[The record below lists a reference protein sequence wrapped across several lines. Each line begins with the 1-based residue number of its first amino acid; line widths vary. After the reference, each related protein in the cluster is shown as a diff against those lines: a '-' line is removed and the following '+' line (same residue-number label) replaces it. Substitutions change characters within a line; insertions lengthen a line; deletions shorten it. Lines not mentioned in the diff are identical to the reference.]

1 VNELIEENIHIN
13 KQYEDE
19 SAEVDKR
26 DKIIEELKNDKQNI
40 ITEGEENIQKIS
52 DIKKKFSSFN
62 SYYDS
67 FTIRLEDI
75 KDKIASLQKQNKELQ
90 GENARLNASL
100 SVSGMDALTPRP
112 DYRRLVDGG
121 KIPFQVFDS
130 FGRAQIVSTAA
141 IVEELANK
149 GGSGTDSENSTM
161 PKIINPAIS
170 KINKGGSR
178 SRAGSFNVANSP
190 LRMNKIIR
198 NDLDSPSTTSGKSS
212 FGRSAARPSGFSN
225 NLNTPNLRPAGLSQ
239 FGGASNLSPPSNP
252 FFDFK
257 EKSDSPES
265 NTSSPRDDRSPSQ
278 FSGGSSPTNTYSEG
292 TPKSPDGKFTLRIQ
306 VPTNRRREV
315 KEDVLDSVTQL
326 LAYIGRTKD
335 EAKEYVTSV

>member
-26 DKIIEELKNDKQNI
+26 DKIIGELKSDKENI

-52 DIKKKFSSFN
+52 DIKRKFSNFN

-75 KDKIASLQKQNKELQ
+75 KDKIASLQKQNKDLQ
-90 GENARLNASL
+90 GENARLNATLTISN
-100 SVSGMDALTPRP
+100 MDALTPRP
-112 DYRRLVDGG
+112 DYKRLVEGG

-130 FGRAQIVSTAA
+130 FGRAQVVSTAA

-149 GGSGTDSENSTM
+149 GGSGTDGENSTM

-190 LRMNKIIR
+190 LKMNKIIR
-198 NDLDSPSTTSGKSS
+198 NDLDSPSTGKSS
-212 FGRSAARPSGFSN
+212 FGRSAARPSGFSGN
-225 NLNTPNLRPAGLSQ
+225 MNTPNLRPAGMSQ
-239 FGGASNLSPPSNP
+239 FGGSHNLSPPSNP
-252 FFDFK
+252 FYDFK

-265 NTSSPRDDRSPSQ
+265 NSSSPRDDRSPSQ
-278 FSGGSSPTNTYSEG
+278 FSGNSSPTNTHSEG

-306 VPTNRRREV
+306 VPSNKRREV
-315 KEDVLDSVTQL
+315 KEDVFDSVVQL